1 MKEPQCC
8 HALLIIAAT
17 VSYSHKIFIGLS
29 LGSVTRQL
37 EKNAKVFLKS
47 SQINCRA
54 KKAKIS
60 VSKPYLK
67 VQNNYIKS
75 LPKLKRTYNV

>member
-1 MKEPQCC
+1 MKEPQGC

-29 LGSVTRQL
+29 IESVTRQL
-37 EKNAKVFLKS
+37 KKMQKFFLKV
-47 SQINCRA
+47 A
-54 KKAKIS
+54 KAIVEPKNAKIS

-67 VQNNYIKS
+67 FQNNYIKS
-75 LPKLKRTYNV
+75 LSKLKNT

>member
-1 MKEPQCC
+1 MKEPQGC

-17 VSYSHKIFIGLS
+17 VSYSHNICIGLS
-29 LGSVTRQL
+29 IGSVTRQL
-37 EKNAKVFLKS
+37 EKNAEVFFKVAKA
-47 SQINCRA
+47 IVEP
-54 KKAKIS
+54 KKAKMS

-75 LPKLKRTYNV
+75 LPKLKHTYIV